1 MHYGKTNRKA
11 DYNLGGV
18 QIVEVSEEKD
28 LGVTFD
34 QQLSFGTNASKVVA
48 AANSTLGLINRHF
61 RHIETKPF
69 MNLYKTLVRP
79 KVEYCMTVAQPVYKK
94 DKEKIERV
102 QLRAT
107 KLVLGMENKDYS
119 ERLAQLKLPSL
130 EYRRKRADVMQTYK
144 IMNNIDRIDEKKF
157 FKPCKEVRT
166 RGHTMRVQKTQC
178 KSLVRRNTFSQRV
191 VNDWNALPDAVVTS
205 GSINQFKGRLGRW
218 WKNDPIMYQNIR
230 SQQAIK
236 HSAIALYNA
245 REGHQPC

>member
-1 MHYGKTNRKA
+1 MLSQYTRKT
-11 DYNLGGV
+11 
-18 QIVEVSEEKD
+18 
-28 LGVTFD
+28 
-34 QQLSFGTNASKVVA
+34 
-48 AANSTLGLINRHF
+48 
-61 RHIETKPF
+61 
-69 MNLYKTLVRP
+69 
-79 KVEYCMTVAQPVYKK
+79 
-94 DKEKIERV
+94 IERV
-102 QLRAT
+102 QHRAT

-119 ERLAQLKLPSL
+119 ERLAELKLPSL

-144 IMNNIDRIDEKKF
+144 IMNNIDKIDEKKF

-230 SQQAIK
+230 SPQAIK